1 MSPAAAE
8 TTATGSHHDVC
19 LNTPHAATLKP
30 AIAATARTFTT
41 VHRGLVGGGVRPT
54 KDAVIHR
61 NVVPNRKNAAAE
73 TFLKVNMGSSSQS
86 PSPRNTILSRGVRR
100 PWSRV
105 PNRVGR
111 ETCQV

>member
-1 MSPAAAE
+1 MSPTAAE

-30 AIAATARTFTT
+30 AIAAKARTLTT
-41 VHRGLVGGGVRPT
+41 VHRGPVGGGVRPT

-73 TFLKVNMGSSSQS
+73 TFLKVNMGSSSQCLLAGTPFS
-86 PSPRNTILSRGVRR
+86 AAEFATMVEGPESCGP
-100 PWSRV
+100 
-105 PNRVGR
+105 
-111 ETCQV
+111 